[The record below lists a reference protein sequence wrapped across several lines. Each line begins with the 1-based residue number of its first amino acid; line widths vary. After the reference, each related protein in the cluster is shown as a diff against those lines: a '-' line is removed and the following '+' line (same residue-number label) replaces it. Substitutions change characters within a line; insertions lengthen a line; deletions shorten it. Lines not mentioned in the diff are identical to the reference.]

1 MKKVFLSLLV
11 VAATVNAMAIDFAA
25 KATLTLTAGAA
36 KCEIVVA
43 QTNDNPASLCAPMN
57 FTNRKIA
64 LYVKSADE
72 KYELFAAENLEDVAL
87 GLMTNAETSYTLTA
101 SEVTGTPLT
110 IKLLDGTIFTAS
122 EGASVTFTAEANQT
136 EITGMVINPH
146 AVPTEFK
153 VCHQY
158 GKIIVDNPETTAMD
172 VVLDGEKIGE
182 AAAQT
187 FASEVPVTAAAGQHT
202 LEINNQTLIISV
214 Q

>member
-1 MKKVFLSLLV
+1 MIFSLLAI
-11 VAATVNAMAIDFAA
+11 AATMNVMAITFDQKVKLYISDGQDSYYNVLGVSADG
-25 KATLTLTAGAA
+25 T
-36 KCEIVVA
+36 VA
-43 QTNDNPASLCAPMN
+43 SPMN
-57 FTNRKIA
+57 FTNRDFA
-64 LYVKSADE
+64 LYVKANDNKYQNYTQASLDE
-72 KYELFAAENLEDVAL
+72 VEL
-87 GLMTNAETSYTLTA
+87 GLMTNASTSYTLTA
-101 SEVTGTPLT
+101 TEVVGTPLT

-158 GKIIVDNPETTAMD
+158 GKIIVDNPTTEPMD

-187 FASEVPVTAAAGQHT
+187 FAAEVPVTAAAGQHT

>member
-1 MKKVFLSLLV
+1 MIFSLLAI
-11 VAATVNAMAIDFAA
+11 AATMNVMAITFDQKVKLYISDGQDSYYNVLGVSADG
-25 KATLTLTAGAA
+25 T
-36 KCEIVVA
+36 VA
-43 QTNDNPASLCAPMN
+43 SPMN
-57 FTNRKIA
+57 FTNRDFA
-64 LYVKSADE
+64 LYVKVNDNKYQNYTQASLDE
-72 KYELFAAENLEDVAL
+72 VEL
-87 GLMTNAETSYTLTA
+87 GLMTNASTSYTLTA
-101 SEVTGTPLT
+101 TEVVGTPLT

-158 GKIIVDNPETTAMD
+158 GKIIVDNPTTEPMD

-187 FASEVPVTAAAGQHT
+187 FASEVTVTAAAGQHT